1 MANLPLS
8 DIVNVSVVVSPVST
22 VRNNFSLGLIVG
34 KATVISGATRVVV
47 YNSLAEMITAG
58 FTTTAKEYIAAQ
70 LYFGQNPKPAQVAI
84 GRWDGTGAE
93 TAAVAVTACRAANLD
108 WYACMVCDA
117 TKAEIALIATYIEA
131 CTPASV
137 HFYTTADAD
146 VLNDVAGN
154 TLKAAKAAARR
165 RTLGQYSTI
174 PYAAASIM
182 GYAVAASGGGA
193 YTLKFKDEPS
203 VTVETL
209 TTAQL
214 GTILTDN
221 GNVYIAR
228 GNSINTFESGKMAD
242 GTAFDEVLGLD
253 RLTNSLQIAV
263 VTALKT
269 NPKIPQTE
277 DGISLLLNYLVPALE
292 AERNRG
298 FLAPGIWT
306 AATILNLSTG
316 DALNTGYVI
325 QAGLISAQTQAD
337 RDNRIAPNIYV
348 CVKLAGAVEKV
359 ALISINVN
367 R

>member
-8 DIVNVSVVVSPVST
+8 DIVNVSVVVSPIST

-34 KATVISGATRVVV
+34 KSTVISAATRVVV
-47 YNSLAEMITAG
+47 YNSLAEMLAAG
-58 FTTTAKEYIAAQ
+58 FTTAAKEYIAAQ
-70 LYFGQNPKPAQVAI
+70 LYFGQSPKPAQVAI

-93 TAAVAVTACRAANLD
+93 TAAEAVTACRAANLD
-108 WYACMVCDA
+108 WYAVTVCDA
-117 TKAEIALIATYIEA
+117 TKAEIIAIATYVEA
-131 CTPASV
+131 CTPVCVQFATS
-137 HFYTTADAD
+137 ADAD
-146 VLNDVAGN
+146 IKPGTAGN
-154 TLKAAKAAARR
+154 LLLTLKASARR
-165 RTLGQYSTI
+165 RTLVQYSSVA
-174 PYAAASIM
+174 YAAASIM
-182 GYAVAASGGGA
+182 GYAVAASGGDA

-203 VTVETL
+203 VAVETL
-209 TTAQL
+209 TTSELAA
-214 GTILTDN
+214 ILVNN

-228 GNSINTFESGKMAD
+228 GNSINTFESGKMTD

-298 FLAPGIWT
+298 FLAPGTWT
-306 AATILNLSTG
+306 AATILNLATG